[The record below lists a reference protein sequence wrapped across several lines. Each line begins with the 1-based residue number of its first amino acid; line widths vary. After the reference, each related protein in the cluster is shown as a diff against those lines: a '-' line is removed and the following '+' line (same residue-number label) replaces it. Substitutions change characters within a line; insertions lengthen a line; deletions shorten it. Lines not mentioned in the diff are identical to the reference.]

1 MRPGKPLMVG
11 RYRGVPMVGLPG
23 NPVSTLVCSLLFLKP
38 ALERLSGLP
47 DNSDPPM
54 TARLGVALKQN
65 DRRQDYLRARL
76 QRAPDGPLEVVP
88 FEVQDSSMMRPLAAS
103 DCLVMRPPQAPALPA
118 GSEVPIIAFP
128 GGSLP
133 L

>member
-1 MRPGKPLMVG
+1 ML
-11 RYRGVPMVGLPG
+11 GLPG

-38 ALERLSGLP
+38 ALDRLSGLP
-47 DNSDPPM
+47 EAAEAPA
-54 TARLGVALKQN
+54 TARLGVALKPN

-76 QRAPDGPLEVVP
+76 LRAADGVLEAVP

-103 DCLVMRPPQAPALPA
+103 DCLVMRPPHAPALPA
-118 GSEVPIIAFP
+118 GSPVPIIPFP
-128 GGSLP
+128 GGALP

>member
-1 MRPGKPLMVG
+1 
-11 RYRGVPMVGLPG
+11 
-23 NPVSTLVCSLLFLKP
+23 
-38 ALERLSGLP
+38 
-47 DNSDPPM
+47 
-54 TARLGVALKQN
+54 
-65 DRRQDYLRARL
+65 
-76 QRAPDGPLEVVP
+76 
-88 FEVQDSSMMRPLAAS
+88 LAAS

>member
-1 MRPGKPLMVG
+1 V
-11 RYRGVPMVGLPG
+11 
-23 NPVSTLVCSLLFLKP
+23 KP
-38 ALERLSGLP
+38 ALEKLSGLP
-47 DNSDPPM
+47 DKGDPQT
-54 TARLGVALKQN
+54 TARLGIALKQN

-76 QRAPDGPLEVVP
+76 QRAPNGALEVVP

-103 DCLVMRPPQAPALPA
+103 DCLVMRPPHAPAVPA

-128 GGSLP
+128 GGALP